1 MLGFIELFPPGLG
14 GGGLL
19 PYISQI
25 AMCSLREA
33 LPIYLIFPLSPP
45 LPF

>member
-1 MLGFIELFPPGLG
+1 MLGFIELFPPGL

-33 LPIYLIFPLSPP
+33 LPIYLIFPLSPR